1 MTGNLKNNYKFSV
14 KSLDFSVNMVY
25 NIIIQMHF

>member
-1 MTGNLKNNYKFSV
+1 MMENIENIYKFFV

-25 NIIIQMHF
+25 NINIQMHF

>member
-1 MTGNLKNNYKFSV
+1 MMENIKNIYKFFV

-25 NIIIQMHF
+25 NINIQMHF